1 MAITTRLTKKTQN
14 KPNIEEEKELYQ
26 DPLNQ
31 YNALKNYS
39 QTKPLNI
46 PSDTSKQRYLEDYSS
61 IIANINNLY
70 SRKYGVGNY
79 DINKPFG
86 EQNAQPNQN
95 WTSYD
100 ENMALS
106 EYEKLQTDLYNAR
119 YALDQYQNIAKGRQQ
134 LSAENQIIKEQAE
147 KYLPNQL
154 RMAGLGNVGSS
165 EIPIGNIDDEAIKA
179 YNALLQGTQEESE
192 GLLGSYIEALK
203 QSDQNLQSAKTK
215 YQANLYSNFY
225 NNLAEYDSPEKMN
238 KMLEIA
244 KKSLPAELY
253 NNLLENAKLVAKEYG
268 FDFEET
274 LQKLE
279 TKTKALSNKMVE
291 LHEQGKFAEFEKLRE
306 EYEKL
311 AKQLYEMRKIY
322 GE

>member
-46 PSDTSKQRYLEDYSS
+46 QSDTSKQRYLEDYSS

-86 EQNAQPNQN
+86 EQNTQPNQN

-106 EYEKLQTDLYNAR
+106 EYEKLQTDLYNTQ

-225 NNLAEYDSPEKMN
+225 NNLAEYDSPETMN
-238 KMLEIA
+238 MMLEIA

-268 FDFEET
+268 FD
-274 LQKLE
+274 LE
-279 TKTKALSNKMVE
+279 
-291 LHEQGKFAEFEKLRE
+291 
-306 EYEKL
+306 
-311 AKQLYEMRKIY
+311 
-322 GE
+322 